1 MQRQQILELQETDDC
16 NSKITLSGE
25 VKAELDW
32 WVQHLHLANG
42 RSMIS
47 AFPQVIIA
55 NWRVNWRAICQG
67 HRARASWTLLKSKCH
82 INVLELKVAK
92 FAIMTFNK
100 MQPSVQSIHLQI
112 KI

>member
-42 RSMIS
+42 KSMIS

-67 HRARASWTLLKSKCH
+67 HRARASWTCH
-82 INVLELKVAK
+82 INVLELKAAK
-92 FAIMTFNK
+92 LAIMTFNK
-100 MQPSVQSIHLQI
+100 MQPSVQSIHLQM